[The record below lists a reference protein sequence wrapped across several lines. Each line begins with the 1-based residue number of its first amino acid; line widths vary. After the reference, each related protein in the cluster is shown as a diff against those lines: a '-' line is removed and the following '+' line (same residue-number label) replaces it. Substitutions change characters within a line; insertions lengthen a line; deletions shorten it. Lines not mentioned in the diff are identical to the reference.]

1 MWLVT
6 RAQFAFAGFTTNN
19 PHAEGEHDMKSV
31 AQLALLRPK
40 LTGALAVAGCVL
52 ALSVGAPTAGNA
64 ITLTAAQNSDECS
77 NPCGIIAGTTVT
89 VTDVSPGTIDLTAS
103 LPASWSFI
111 TTGAGD
117 QSFAFSSS
125 LNNLTLTIQPDTT
138 FAASWTTE
146 GPVAS
151 IKMDG
156 LTFGPS
162 AYGADANRSPSLGAG
177 NNILDLHITAPGLTA
192 ALFVAD
198 LLPATMGA
206 NTTNAFFA
214 ADVLNTNNGATG
226 IIDFGKPVP
235 GPVVGAGLPGLI
247 AACGGLVALARRRRK
262 LAV

>member
-1 MWLVT
+1 
-6 RAQFAFAGFTTNN
+6 
-19 PHAEGEHDMKSV
+19 MKS
-31 AQLALLRPK
+31 K
-40 LTGALAVAGCVL
+40 LTGALAAAGFAL
-52 ALSVGAPTAGNA
+52 ALSVGAPAGGNA
-64 ITLTAAQNSDECS
+64 ASFTAAQNSDECS
-77 NPCGIIAGTTVT
+77 NPCNIISANTVT
-89 VTDVSPGTIDLTAS
+89 VTDVSAGTIDVTAT

-117 QSFAFSSS
+117 ASFAFSSS
-125 LNNLTLTIQPDTT
+125 LSNLSLAIQPGTT
-138 FAASWTTE
+138 NASTWTPV

-151 IKMDG
+151 LMEDG
-156 LTFGPS
+156 LVFHTS

-214 ADVLNTNNGATG
+214 ADVLNNNNGATG

-235 GPVVGAGLPGLI
+235 GPIVGAGLPGLI
-247 AACGGLVALARRRRK
+247 AACGALIAFARRRRR
-262 LAV
+262 LVA

>member
-1 MWLVT
+1 
-6 RAQFAFAGFTTNN
+6 
-19 PHAEGEHDMKSV
+19 MKS
-31 AQLALLRPK
+31 K
-40 LTGALAVAGCVL
+40 LIGALAAAGYAL
-52 ALSVGAPTAGNA
+52 ALSVGAPAGGNA
-64 ITLTAAQNSDECS
+64 ATFTAAQNSDECS
-77 NPCGIIAGTTVT
+77 NPCNIISANTVT
-89 VTDVSPGTIDLTAS
+89 VTDVSTGTIDVTAT

-117 QSFAFSSS
+117 ASFAFSSS
-125 LNNLTLTIQPDTT
+125 LSNLSLAIAPGTT
-138 FAASWTTE
+138 NASTWTTV

-151 IKMDG
+151 LMEDG
-156 LTFGPS
+156 LVFHTS